1 MQKRTGTVQYTH
13 KSVYQTKCVRH
24 LLLLLLFAKG
34 RALYYT
40 HSRLFFLPFLN
51 IAVAAAA
58 AAAAASTHNAIR
70 MRTAAAVTY

>member
-13 KSVYQTKCVRH
+13 KSVYQTKCVH
-24 LLLLLLFAKG
+24 HLLLLFAKG

>member
-51 IAVAAAA
+51 IA
-58 AAAAASTHNAIR
+58 AAAASTHNAIR